1 MFQMKKNRLKHNI
14 IVFLEKAINI
24 ALYIIYLKLVYGSCV
39 LGIFRYTGCLDTVEN
54 LGDQAIICSI

>member
-39 LGIFRYTGCLDTVEN
+39 LGIFTYTGCLDTVEN
-54 LGDQAIICSI
+54 LGD